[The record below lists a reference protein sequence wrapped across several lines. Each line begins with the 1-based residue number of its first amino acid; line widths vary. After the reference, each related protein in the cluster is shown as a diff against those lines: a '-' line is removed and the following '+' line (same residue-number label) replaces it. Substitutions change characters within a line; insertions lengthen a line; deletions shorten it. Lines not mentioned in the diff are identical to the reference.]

1 MSYKIV
7 FIDEEIDQQ
16 EIFAKHF
23 KSLCSEAIL
32 SCELPLQT
40 VEEMLDKIWS
50 LCPDAIVTDFQLNE
64 IKIDIK
70 YTVKYNGINLL
81 KAIREQREDFPCFVM
96 TSFDD
101 QAVNVSDDVN
111 LGYDKSQLDA
121 TVENDKVTFAARVI
135 QQIDKYR
142 SRVANA
148 RIELKGLIDKRLS
161 SDVNV
166 YEEQRIIE
174 LDTFLERALGT
185 QSSIPP
191 ELKTLS
197 NLDRLNKLIN
207 KVDELLK
214 RIQ

>member
-1 MSYKIV
+1 MGVCPY
-7 FIDEEIDQQ
+7 
-16 EIFAKHF
+16 
-23 KSLCSEAIL
+23 
-32 SCELPLQT
+32 
-40 VEEMLDKIWS
+40 KIWS

-111 LGYDKSQLDA
+111 LVYDKSQLDA
-121 TVENDKVTFAARVI
+121 TVENEKVTFAARVI

-197 NLDRLNKLIN
+197 NLNRLNKLIN
-207 KVDELLK
+207 KVDEILK
-214 RIQ
+214 RI

>member
-16 EIFAKHF
+16 EMFVRHF
-23 KSLCSEAIL
+23 KSMCPESIL
-32 SCELPLQT
+32 MCEFPLKT
-40 VEEMLDKIWS
+40 VEEMRDRIWS
-50 LCPDAIVTDFQLNE
+50 LCPDAIVTDFRLSE
-64 IKIDIK
+64 IRSGVN
-70 YTVKYNGINLL
+70 YTVKYNGIDLL
-81 KAIREQREDFPCFVM
+81 KAIREQREDFPCFVI

-101 QAVNVSDDVN
+101 QAVDVSDDVN
-111 LGYDKSQLDA
+111 LVYDKSRLD
-121 TVENDKVTFAARVI
+121 TRGENEKVTFAARVT

-142 SRVANA
+142 FRVENA

-161 SDVNV
+161 GDANV
-166 YEEQRIIE
+166 YNERRIIE
-174 LDTFLERALGT
+174 LDTFLEKALGA
-185 QSSIPP
+185 QSSVPP

-197 NLDRLNKLIN
+197 NLDRLNKLLK

>member
-16 EIFAKHF
+16 EIVAKHF
-23 KSLCSEAIL
+23 ALCPGTIL
-32 SCELPLQT
+32 RCEFPLQT

-50 LCPDAIVTDFQLNE
+50 LCPDAIVTDFQLSE
-64 IKIDIK
+64 IRTNVK
-70 YTVKYNGINLL
+70 YTVKYNGIDLL
-81 KAIREQREDFPCFVM
+81 NAIRAERENFPCFVI

-111 LGYDKSQLDA
+111 LVYDKSQLYNTD
-121 TVENDKVTFAARVI
+121 ENEKVTFAARVT

-142 SRVANA
+142 SRVKKAKL
-148 RIELKGLIDKRLS
+148 ELKELVDKRLS
-161 SDVNV
+161 GNANV
-166 YEEQRIIE
+166 YDEQRIIE
-174 LDTFLERALGT
+174 LDTFLERILGA
-185 QSSIPP
+185 QSCVPP
-191 ELKTLS
+191 ELKSLS

-214 RIQ
+214 KIR